1 MATAHFYDSRFWPS
15 MMDSSATLEIR
26 VRSRT
31 QFPLSVVISFTATCY
46 GFLKVIDRFLAEL
59 PASEP
64 TGSLLI

>member
-1 MATAHFYDSRFWPS
+1 